1 MPKKNAHLR
10 LILQKKTQQ
19 KQTAHI
25 HGVTSLIYT
34 ADFDGISLGSKY

>member
-1 MPKKNAHLR
+1 M
-10 LILQKKTQQ
+10 LIETNLAKKTQQ
-19 KQTAHI
+19 TARI

>member
-10 LILQKKTQQ
+10 LILQKKKSQ
-19 KQTAHI
+19 QTARI